1 MMIEDSRRIP
11 SRKEKVDVRARVWFS
26 TLNRYEKNPATRDPT
41 LSWPWLLTAPPRP
54 TSSPAPGAASPHPT
68 SSPAP
73 GAASFH
79 LLPGSRRRPASPPVL
94 LPAPPH
100 PTSSSTRGAA
110 RPRTSKLPT
119 SGGRLDP
126 TPSLGPGAARPP
138 FSPGPL
144 DAWSP
149 TSPAPGA
156 ANRPAPLAPV
166 AAPACSP
173 PAGMT
178 ARIRTAWW
186 GSESRR
192 SGAPPPLAIGSSL
205 FMVKPRVLVG
215 DHKKQAVKELG
226 DMVQRCGQFNYLNC
240 LTGMTSDSE

>member
-1 MMIEDSRRIP
+1 MKNNLFCTLMGPRLVFNSEPVRKEPSHPRSHLILALAPDGAAPPHLLPCTRRRLAPPHLLPCSRRRLVP
-11 SRKEKVDVRARVWFS
+11 PPPRLA
-26 TLNRYEKNPATRDPT
+26 
-41 LSWPWLLTAPPRP
+41 APPRLTSGP
-54 TSSPAPGAASPHPT
+54 TPGAAPS
-68 SSPAP
+68 
-73 GAASFH
+73 H
-79 LLPGSRRRPASPPVL
+79 LLLDSRRRPAPNLQAPHIRGPP
-94 LPAPPH
+94 
-100 PTSSSTRGAA
+100 
-110 RPRTSKLPT
+110 RPS
-119 SGGRLDP
+119 